1 MDREIIYFLEEVQKL
16 KETDKLIIEKAEE
29 ISKEY
34 DDLTDSN
41 IAYNEFIR
49 GSKWALDNLFPK
61 KEDILDDIKKTYGG
75 LD

>member
-1 MDREIIYFLEEVQKL
+1 MVILLSDRKSKCEKEIIEN
-16 KETDKLIIEKAEE
+16 AEE

-34 DDLTDSN
+34 DDFTASN
-41 IAYNEFIR
+41 ISYNEFIR
-49 GSKWALDNLFPK
+49 GAKWALDNLFPK